1 MSSGKLNPVAWM
13 EGMFLRPQ
21 HLQQNDLSSEA
32 RLRYHLHALNPFHWG
47 VREIAFDEEALA
59 ENRIVVTR
67 LEAVLRDGTLVKVP
81 GNARIESRTF
91 AKGQERVSVY
101 LALRSWSDQDPNL
114 ETEETGALK
123 ARNRLR
129 ALEIP
134 DANRGGLPSAVE
146 VLEPNLR
153 LLLTGEEPELGLYEA
168 FKLAEIETTEDSKR
182 PYALAK
188 TYVPPLLALQAS
200 PVLLDAF
207 SRVTSQAGA
216 RVRAAAAMTRLVS
229 VDSLPRL
236 FMRYTLAR
244 LAPLLK
250 HLLSTGESHPFPVYT
265 ALIELAGAVTAYR
278 LEHEAEFPQYDHENL
293 HGCFIPLLT
302 HIASEL
308 DRIAPEN
315 FKKLALEYDPAS
327 AAYATKALDMKLLQ
341 PGNAFYLAVKAPV
354 AQAELESFMSLSK
367 AGSAKHVQMLRRI
380 NLPSLPIQRLPGQ
393 PGEIE
398 ALPGYTYYAIDSQ
411 AKDFANVRRDFTFAL
426 DLGTLT
432 NASVF
437 LYVAF
442 GEVA

>member
-21 HLQQNDLSSEA
+21 HLQQSDLSAEA

-101 LALRSWSDQDPNL
+101 LALRSWSEQDPNL
-114 ETEETGALK
+114 ESEETGALK

-129 ALEIP
+129 SLEIP

-188 TYVPPLLALQAS
+188 SYVPPLLALQAS
-200 PVLLDAF
+200 PLLLDAF
-207 SRVTSQAGA
+207 TRVTSQAGA

-244 LAPLLK
+244 LAPLLR

-278 LEHEAEFPQYDHENL
+278 LESEAEFPAYDHENL
-293 HGCFIPLLT
+293 HGCFVPLLA

-315 FKKLALEYDPAS
+315 FKKLPLEFDPAS
-327 AAYATKALDMKLLQ
+327 AAYVTKALDMKLVQ
-341 PGNAFYLAVKAPV
+341 PGNAYYLAVKAPI
-354 AQAELESFMSLSK
+354 AQAELESFMNLSK
-367 AGSAKHVQMLRRI
+367 AGSAKHVQILRRI
-380 NLPSLPIQRLPGQ
+380 NLPSLPIQRLQGQ

-398 ALPGYTYYAIDSQ
+398 ALPGYTYYAIDAN

-442 GEVA
+442 GDAA

>member
-21 HLQQNDLSSEA
+21 HLQQSDLSAEA

-67 LEAVLRDGTLVKVP
+67 LEAVLRDGTLVQVP
-81 GNARIESRTF
+81 GNARIESRSF
-91 AKGQERVSVY
+91 AKGQDRVSVY
-101 LALRSWSDQDPNL
+101 LALRSWSEQDPNL
-114 ETEETGALK
+114 ETDETGALR

-129 ALEIP
+129 SLELP
-134 DANRGGLPSAVE
+134 DANRGGLPSTVE
-146 VLEPNLR
+146 VLEPSLR
-153 LLLTGEEPELGLYEA
+153 LLLSGEEPELGLHEA
-168 FKLAEIETTEDSKR
+168 FKLAEIEATEDSKR

-188 TYVPPLLALQAS
+188 GYVPPLLALQAS

-207 SRVTSQAGA
+207 TRVTSQAGA
-216 RVRAAAAMTRLVS
+216 RVRAAASMTRLVS

-244 LAPLLK
+244 LAPLLR

-278 LEHEAEFPQYDHENL
+278 LESEAEFPVYDHENL
-293 HGCFIPLLT
+293 HGCFIPLLA
-302 HIASEL
+302 HIATEL

-315 FKKLALEYDPAS
+315 FKKLPLEFDPAS
-327 AAYATKALDMKLLQ
+327 GAYATKALDMKLVQ
-341 PGNAFYLAVKAPV
+341 PGNAYYLAVKAPV
-354 AQAELESFMSLSK
+354 AQAELESFMTLSK
-367 AGSAKHVQMLRRI
+367 AGSAKHVQILRRI
-380 NLPSLPIQRLPGQ
+380 NLPSLPIQKLPGQ

-398 ALPGYTYYAIDSQ
+398 ALPGYTYYAIDAN

-442 GEVA
+442 GDAA

>member
-21 HLQQNDLSSEA
+21 HLQQSDLSSEA

-47 VREIAFDEEALA
+47 VRDVAFDEEALA
-59 ENRIVVTR
+59 ENRIVITR
-67 LEAVLRDGTLVKVP
+67 LEAVLRDGSLVKVP
-81 GNARIESRTF
+81 GNARLESRTF
-91 AKGQERVSVY
+91 AKGQERIAVH

-114 ETEETGALK
+114 ESPETGSLK
-123 ARNRLR
+123 ARNRLA
-129 ALEIP
+129 ALELP
-134 DANRGGLPSAVE
+134 DANRGGLPSTIE

-153 LLLTGEEPELGLYEA
+153 LLLSGEEAELGLYEA
-168 FKLAEIETTEDSKR
+168 FKLAEIEATEDSKR

-188 TYVPPLLALQAS
+188 SYVPPLLALQAS

-207 SRVTSQAGA
+207 TRVTSQAGA
-216 RVRAAAAMTRLVS
+216 RVRAAASMTKLVS

-278 LEHEAEFPQYDHENL
+278 LESEADFPVYDHENL
-293 HGCFIPLLT
+293 HGCFIPLLD

-315 FKKLALEYDPAS
+315 FKKLPLAYDVAS
-327 AAYATKALDMKLLQ
+327 AAYLTKALDVQLVK
-341 PGNAFYLAVKAPV
+341 PGNVYYLAVKAPIE
-354 AQAELESFMSLSK
+354 QAELEAYMTGGK
-367 AGSAKHVQMLRRI
+367 AGSLQHVKMASRFKLASV
-380 NLPSLPIQRLPGQ
+380 PMQRLAGQ

-398 ALPGYTYYAIDSQ
+398 ALPGYVFYQID
-411 AKDFANVRRDFTFAL
+411 ANARDFAKVRQEFSFAL
-426 DLGTLT
+426 DLGKLT

-437 LYVAF
+437 LYVAY
-442 GEVA
+442 GAAA